1 MSFLRLKL
9 LESHD
14 DALQKCVYCPKLC
27 RAACPVSNAEPS
39 EALTPWGKMSTS
51 YFLAQGFVPAEQAHA
66 RTPYACTGCMAC
78 RERCD
83 HRNEVATVLL
93 DARAGIADLG
103 LEPTEV
109 RRSAA
114 RYAIREREHADFAR
128 KLGAGEASRTRVLL
142 GCGYARLAPREAE
155 LGLRV
160 VEALLG
166 ERAQPVEVC
175 CGMSLLDAGDR
186 PGFLRAAAKLAAEV
200 ASAERFVVLD
210 PGCARTLLVD
220 YPRLGVAVRE
230 PTLLVDLAHRSL
242 ERFAL
247 VASET
252 PLRYHDPC
260 KLGRGLGRYDEP
272 RALLE
277 RITGAAPGE
286 FQRRREAADCS
297 GGGGLLPVSMPD
309 ASRAIAQERRAQHDD
324 AGGGRIVT
332 ACASSLARF
341 RSIGAPVDDLIT
353 WLARGLGLDGV
364 VSDGTGAPAEGEPS
378 SP

>member
-9 LESHD
+9 LEQHD

-27 RAACPVSNAEPS
+27 RAACPVSNAEPN

-51 YFLAQGFVPAEQAHA
+51 YFLAQGHVPAEQAHA

-83 HRNEVATVLL
+83 HGNEVATVLL

-103 LEPTEV
+103 LEPAAV

-114 RYAIREREHADFAR
+114 RYATREAEHADFAR
-128 KLGAGEASRTRVLL
+128 RLGGGRVSRTRVLL
-142 GCGYARLAPREAE
+142 GCGYTRLAPREAE

-166 ERAQPVEVC
+166 EPVQPVEVC
-175 CGMSLLDAGDR
+175 CGMSLLDAGDM
-186 PGFLRAAAKLAAEV
+186 PGFMRAAAKLAAEV

-220 YPRLGVAVRE
+220 YPRLGVSVRE
-230 PTLLVDLAHRSL
+230 PTLLVDLAHRSI
-242 ERFAL
+242 ERFAE
-247 VASET
+247 VVTEST
-252 PLRYHDPC
+252 LRYHDPC

-277 RITGAAPGE
+277 RITGAAPAE

-309 ASRAIAQERRAQHDD
+309 TSRVIAADRRAQHED
-324 AGGGRIVT
+324 AGGGRMVT

-353 WLARGLGLDGV
+353 WLARGLSLDGV
-364 VSDGTGAPAEGEPS
+364 GSDAAAPPAVDGPS